1 MKVRKRNDIELTID
15 EQNGRMQIIL
25 IGIASILLVNI
36 TAVVIV
42 VSFHWSV
49 LEMLNSR
56 ALTICTHRKKV
67 STVMYRGFH
76 FRLNKALFM

>member
-49 LEMLNSR
+49 FGDVKFKSINHLH
-56 ALTICTHRKKV
+56 TQKKGI
-67 STVMYRGFH
+67 VMYRGFH
-76 FRLNKALFM
+76 FRINKAPFM